1 VQHTHRTCFVCV
13 AVAARRGARDMM
25 NRGSVAV
32 PRHRLTRL
40 SFETHMSR
48 GDMTTL
54 ALAWQTT
61 SLRSRRLSLCLTLF
75 ASAYGV
81 RRIVRTRS
89 CCMHGA
95 HASLSYITIICCTLY
110 VRACMGMAMDG
121 WMDGAAR
128 SSTAAAAIGLYTRRL
143 QHKNAATSNAM
154 VQLHSTVTA
163 CVRSVRCLTR
173 LSRSIN

>member
-1 VQHTHRTCFVCV
+1 VCV
-13 AVAARRGARDMM
+13 AVAASRGARDMM

-121 WMDGAAR
+121 WMDGWTELPA
-128 SSTAAAAIGLYTRRL
+128 AAAAIGLYTCSTKRQRR
-143 QHKNAATSNAM
+143 ATQWYSGI
-154 VQLHSTVTA
+154 L
-163 CVRSVRCLTR
+163 L
-173 LSRSIN
+173 

>member
-1 VQHTHRTCFVCV
+1 
-13 AVAARRGARDMM
+13 MM

-121 WMDGAAR
+121 WMDGR
-128 SSTAAAAIGLYTRRL
+128 SCPQQHSSSGYRSLYL
-143 QHKNAATSNAM
+143 QHKKAATSNAM
-154 VQLHSTVTA
+154 VQWHSTVTA